1 MLGQRENTNGKYCGF
16 REDSSGDRDEG
27 AKGKFCHSFDNTGI
41 ISLLNSAMVTWMP
54 EDDTEIY
61 FDGIERNSS
70 FLWHLRKTVKIQWHI
85 RNFL

>member
-54 EDDTEIY
+54 
-61 FDGIERNSS
+61 
-70 FLWHLRKTVKIQWHI
+70 
-85 RNFL
+85 